1 MFQLLLLKRKTCQER
16 AISFRFLWCRYLPSR
31 HRTSC
36 WRRTELLATVLWFF
50 SLLFLFGRRWE
61 TVCVKCNPITENENL
76 FPVVDRKIRESYILL
91 RQKMT
96 DDVHPLPNLGDHLWF
111 NYSPLFFCFCHLSH
125 SPLVL
130 FPSLIAYQLFPRLL
144 VLFFPSL
151 LRSLLSGFFPPC
163 FCLRLKPRQ
172 LTLSSSSSCYK
183 QKEGDENMG
192 FNNLMFHIIGWLNR
206 ICCDESGMPSD
217 WIAFDPHKL
226 CSTSI
231 YLCGESVMKCTW
243 RDACSF
249 LSFFFACASL

>member
-1 MFQLLLLKRKTCQER
+1 MPRTCHILPVSLMPVFTVSPSDIMLETDR
-16 AISFRFLWCRYLPSR
+16 ASC
-31 HRTSC
+31 HR
-36 WRRTELLATVLWFF
+36 LVIFF
-50 SLLFLFGRRWE
+50 LLFLFGRRWE

-144 VLFFPSL
+144 VLFFHPSYALFSPVSFL
-151 LRSLLSGFFPPC
+151 LVFVCDSNRDNWHSRHRPLVTNKKRGTRIWDSTTWCFISSDGLIGSVAMKVACPPTGLLSILINYVP
-163 FCLRLKPRQ
+163 LRFIFVVR
-172 LTLSSSSSCYK
+172 
-183 QKEGDENMG
+183 N
-192 FNNLMFHIIGWLNR
+192 
-206 ICCDESGMPSD
+206 
-217 WIAFDPHKL
+217 
-226 CSTSI
+226 
-231 YLCGESVMKCTW
+231 VMKCTW